1 MHTPTRLTDRK
12 RSAIL
17 VAAADQFRVH
27 GYETASMDAIAALA
41 QVSKRTVYNHFSS
54 KEDLIAATVEYC
66 DQQYFSWLDLRLHEA
81 TPGRDALYAM
91 LDAFDDLFQ
100 GLDQSKPLFLGC
112 YFINVSAEFSNPDH
126 DIHKLCA
133 RNKEAMLRWITH
145 HTSLAITSRESI
157 VQISETIAMLLEGAI
172 IQAHVLGDLHAAR
185 KAKAVVK
192 LLLDKSN

>member
-1 MHTPTRLTDRK
+1 MKNTMDK
-12 RSAIL
+12 KEQL
-17 VAAADQFRVH
+17 VATAFNLFYKYGIHAVGINRVLEES
-27 GYETASMDAIAALA
+27 GIAKKTL
-41 QVSKRTVYNHFSS
+41 YNHFSS

>member
-1 MHTPTRLTDRK
+1 M
-12 RSAIL
+12 I
-17 VAAADQFRVH
+17 
-27 GYETASMDAIAALA
+27 
-41 QVSKRTVYNHFSS
+41 SS
-54 KEDLIAATVEYC
+54 
-66 DQQYFSWLDLRLHEA
+66 
-81 TPGRDALYAM
+81 
-91 LDAFDDLFQ
+91 
-100 GLDQSKPLFLGC
+100 
-112 YFINVSAEFSNPDH
+112 PDH

-145 HTSLAITSRESI
+145 HTSLVITSRESI